1 MKNVLIKKIINELE
15 LTNAIRFIHDND
27 FSLESS
33 TKKISKNFDGR
44 VLGLTLNT
52 TENDIVGSIFYYYQP
67 IVKINNTKYKVI
79 NFSTIYIKKEYRGK
93 GLLTLLLRKTKEIF
107 IDYIITDYTPIPKVR
122 HLLLKMGFDYMKN
135 YRSLVLPLPNPKCLI
150 DFKVGKLKKIDDI
163 KTYEDVFKTLEDYRK
178 YEISLWKYQK
188 NNIDILLGTT
198 FKNHQRNFSL
208 LKIKTSSVRVLWT
221 DDEEKLLAEANNI
234 AFLFFLKLRKS
245 FVTIDCEKHN
255 RPIFSLK
262 LNNQFMVFPKQNVRI
277 PPTGSEFF
285 SGII

>member
-93 GLLTLLLRKTKEIF
+93 GLLTLLLRLSI
-107 IDYIITDYTPIPKVR
+107 PIR
-122 HLLLKMGFDYMKN
+122 
-135 YRSLVLPLPNPKCLI
+135 PL
-150 DFKVGKLKKIDDI
+150 GKLK
-163 KTYEDVFKTLEDYRK
+163 Y
-178 YEISLWKYQK
+178 
-188 NNIDILLGTT
+188 
-198 FKNHQRNFSL
+198 
-208 LKIKTSSVRVLWT
+208 
-221 DDEEKLLAEANNI
+221 
-234 AFLFFLKLRKS
+234 
-245 FVTIDCEKHN
+245 
-255 RPIFSLK
+255 
-262 LNNQFMVFPKQNVRI
+262 
-277 PPTGSEFF
+277 
-285 SGII
+285 